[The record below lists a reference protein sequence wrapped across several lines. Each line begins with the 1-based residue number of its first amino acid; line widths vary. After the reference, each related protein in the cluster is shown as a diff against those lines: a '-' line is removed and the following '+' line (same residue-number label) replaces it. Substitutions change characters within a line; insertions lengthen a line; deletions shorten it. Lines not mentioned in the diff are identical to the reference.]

1 MVVVVIIKVM
11 VEVVG
16 VIVGNASF
24 MRRTRAL
31 RLELGLM
38 GTGMDMGMGMGM
50 GISMT

>member
-1 MVVVVIIKVM
+1 MVVVVIIKVA
-11 VEVVG
+11 
-16 VIVGNASF
+16 VIGNASF

-38 GTGMDMGMGMGM
+38 GRGMDMGMDMGMGMGM